1 MSADLYAKD
10 VTETMSREQ
19 GFHETGYT
27 KGGGVVGA
35 GESRTENRLQM
46 DCKLHLSARKLELFR
61 ASQRTSATGLSR
73 RFDPIRADSQHGSIL
88 IMERTNDSVRAGQHL
103 VLGCAAATFAKI
115 NRTDPLR

>member
-1 MSADLYAKD
+1 MQILEQVSCEDYLLSLVAQQLFLCVQTMYCRGMTRMSADLYAKD

-46 DCKLHLSARKLELFR
+46 DCICLQENLNSFEQANGLLPLDSLGDLTLFEQTLSMAL
-61 ASQRTSATGLSR
+61 
-73 RFDPIRADSQHGSIL
+73 
-88 IMERTNDSVRAGQHL
+88 
-103 VLGCAAATFAKI
+103 
-115 NRTDPLR
+115 